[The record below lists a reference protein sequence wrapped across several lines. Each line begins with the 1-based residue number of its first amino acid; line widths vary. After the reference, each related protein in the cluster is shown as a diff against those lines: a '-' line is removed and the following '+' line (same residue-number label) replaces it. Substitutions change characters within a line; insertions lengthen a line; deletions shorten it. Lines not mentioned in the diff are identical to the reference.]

1 MGMKLDHIAYRVKDR
16 HEASRFFQSMFGY
29 EVGTEFDVEF
39 DDGSKAECYALVPPI
54 VSPVMVREGPE
65 IFISDGSTGSVVGD
79 WVEARGGVGG
89 IHHIAYKVSDIDQV
103 VNEWKKRDV
112 KFLTDNIIDCPDD
125 KLRQI
130 FTKPLDYLG
139 GIIIELIERGS
150 KGFCEK
156 SVKDLMNST
165 KGL

>member
-1 MGMKLDHIAYRVKDR
+1 MKLDHIAYRVKNR
-16 HEASRFFQSMFGY
+16 HKAAEFFRLMFNY

-54 VSPVMVREGPE
+54 SPVVLVREGPE
-65 IFISDGSTGSVVGD
+65 IFISDGSHGSIVGD

-89 IHHIAYKVSDIDQV
+89 IHHIAYKVRDIDTV
-103 VNEWKKRDV
+103 VEDWKSSV
-112 KFLTDNIIDCPDD
+112 EFLTEDVIDCPDD
-125 KLRQI
+125 ELRQI

-150 KGFCEK
+150 RGFCQN
-156 SVKDLMNST
+156 SVKNLMEST
-165 KGL
+165 KEIK

>member
-1 MGMKLDHIAYRVKDR
+1 VKLDHIAYRVKNR
-16 HEASRFFQSMFGY
+16 HKAAEFFRLMFNY

-54 VSPVMVREGPE
+54 SPVVLVREGPE
-65 IFISDGSTGSVVGD
+65 IFISDGSHGSIVGD

-89 IHHIAYKVSDIDQV
+89 IHHIAYKVRDIDTV
-103 VNEWKKRDV
+103 VEDWKSSV
-112 KFLTDNIIDCPDD
+112 EFLTEDVIDCPDD
-125 KLRQI
+125 ELRQI

-150 KGFCEK
+150 RGFCQN
-156 SVKDLMNST
+156 SVKNLMEST
-165 KGL
+165 KEIK

>member
-1 MGMKLDHIAYRVKDR
+1 MKLDHIAYRVKNR
-16 HEASRFFQSMFGY
+16 HKAAEFFRLMNY

-39 DDGSKAECYALVPPI
+39 DDGSKAECYVLVPPI
-54 VSPVMVREGPE
+54 SPVILIREGPE
-65 IFISDGSTGSVVGD
+65 IFISDGSPGSIVGD

-89 IHHIAYKVSDIDQV
+89 IHHIAYRVRDINAV
-103 VNEWKKRDV
+103 VEDWKPSV
-112 KFLTDNIIDCPDD
+112 EFLTDDVIDCPDD

-150 KGFCEK
+150 KGFCQN
-156 SVKDLMNST
+156 SVKDLMEST
-165 KGL
+165 KEIK

>member
-1 MGMKLDHIAYRVKDR
+1 MKLDHIAYRVKDR

-54 VSPVMVREGPE
+54 ISPGMIREGPE

-112 KFLTDNIIDCPDD
+112 EFLTDNIIDCPDD

>member
-1 MGMKLDHIAYRVKDR
+1 
-16 HEASRFFQSMFGY
+16 MFNY
-29 EVGTEFDVEF
+29 DVGTEFDIEF
-39 DDGSKAECYALVPPI
+39 DDGSKAECYVLVPP
-54 VSPVMVREGPE
+54 VSPAIMIREGPE
-65 IFISDGSTGSVVGD
+65 IFISDGSPGSIVGN
-79 WVEARGGVGG
+79 WVESRGGIGG
-89 IHHIAYKVSDIDQV
+89 IHHIAYRVRDIDSV
-103 VNEWKKRDV
+103 VEEWKYHNV
-112 KFLTDNIIDCPDD
+112 VEFLTDDIIDCPDD

>member
-1 MGMKLDHIAYRVKDR
+1 MGMKHDHIAYRVKDR

-54 VSPVMVREGPE
+54 ISPVMIREGPE

-112 KFLTDNIIDCPDD
+112 EFLTDNIIDCPDD